1 MTYELDEA
9 LALSTTAPG
18 RHETELS
25 DGWSIG
31 PAVNGGLLLSMVG
44 RALELE
50 IGTAGHPDPLVV
62 SAFFLSAGTAGPTV
76 VETETIRTGRTMA
89 TGQARVLPDRRTASR
104 SSGSARS
111 RRTATSAHSRPMR
124 LSPPARRSCPRS
136 RSASAGTPRRPGRWT
151 GSRSCAGS
159 TCVSTRPP
167 PGGRSASRR
176 GEGRCRGG
184 SGWPTDA
191 NPTRLMLLL
200 ALDAMPPVTFELGLR
215 GWAPTLELTAH
226 VRARPAP
233 GWLRVRTSTRT
244 LTGGLLEE
252 DAEIWD
258 SEDRLVAQSRQLARV
273 PRS

>member
-9 LALSTTAPG
+9 LDLATTAPG
-18 RHETELS
+18 RHETVLS

-31 PAVNGGLLLSMVG
+31 PAVNGGLLLAMVG

-62 SAFFLSAGTAGPTV
+62 SAFYLSAGTAGPTV
-76 VETETIRTGRTMA
+76 VETETIRTGRSMA
-89 TGQARVLPDRRTASR
+89 TGQVRVLQTEGGDQVERVRAM
-104 SSGSARS
+104 
-111 RRTATSAHSRPMR
+111 ATYGDLDA
-124 LSPPARRSCPRS
+124 LSPGATVDAAPPQLPPLEECFVRDA
-136 RSASAGTPRRPGRWT
+136 A
-151 GSRSCAGS
+151 
-159 TCVSTRPP
+159 P
-167 PGGRSASRR
+167 PGTMDGFSFLHRLDLRLDPATAGWAVGQPSGRGALQGWLRMAD
-176 GEGRCRGG
+176 GRE
-184 SGWPTDA
+184 PD
-191 NPTRLMLLL
+191 PLMLLL

-226 VRARPAP
+226 IRARPAP

-273 PRS
+273 PRD